1 MINISTIFDLSI
13 NGNGQKLLE
22 NTKLIISNGEKYGLV
37 GKNGIGKTSLLNYIY
52 QVYSSN
58 NDIYMV
64 NQEIKITDDNVINYI
79 LQSNQKRND
88 LIDRYNKI
96 NEKMNNE
103 THEKMNN
110 ETYEK
115 MNNETYEKMNNETHD
130 TILKEFKEITEI
142 MNNLEIDKDESKIK
156 KILYGLGFTIEDQNK
171 SVSTFSGGWKMRISL
186 ATALFNKPE
195 LLLLDEPTNHLDL
208 EACIWL
214 TEYLSEWKN
223 TLLIVSHD
231 IHFLDNI
238 CTQIM
243 HINNDTKKLKYYKG
257 NYTKYEKMKE
267 VDDKTLENEW
277 NKLEKTIS
285 DMKKKSTKKEII
297 DEYIKKK
304 NLEPKPKPYK
314 ILVEFPEVGLIE
326 GNIIECNDIS
336 FGYSKDKLLFKNISF
351 GIDMNSR
358 ITFVGKNGIGKT
370 TLMNILLGKL
380 EASGICSNKLS
391 YNDDYIRRDLRL
403 RIEYYSQH
411 AIQELP
417 HEMTPMEYIG
427 TINKK
432 ADISYI
438 RKLLG
443 KIGINGD
450 LQQRPIKSLS
460 GGQKVRVAFVAI
472 QIQNPHLI
480 ILDEPTNHLD
490 IETIQA
496 LIKGINEYNGGV
508 LMITHDIR
516 LITETNS
523 VLYQITEDGI
533 YETTYDEYEN
543 EILNNL
549 E

>member
-13 NGNGQKLLE
+13 NGHKIFE
-22 NTKLIISNGEKYGLV
+22 NTQLIICNGEKYGLV

-52 QVYSSN
+52 QQFAQN

-64 NQEIKITDDNVINYI
+64 NQEIKITNDIIINYI
-79 LQSNQKRND
+79 LNSNQKRCDIINK
-88 LIDRYNKI
+88 YNKV
-96 NEKMNNE
+96 NEKINNE
-103 THEKMNN
+103 PTDEL
-110 ETYEK
+110 
-115 MNNETYEKMNNETHD
+115 
-130 TILKEFKEITEI
+130 IKEFREITEM
-142 MNNLEIDKDESKIK
+142 MNNMEIDKDESKIK

-171 SVSTFSGGWKMRISL
+171 PVSTFSGGWKMRISL
-186 ATALFNKPE
+186 ATALFNKPD

-223 TLLIVSHD
+223 TLVVVSHD
-231 IHFLDNI
+231 INFLNNI
-238 CTQIM
+238 CTSIM

-257 NYTKYEKMKE
+257 NYMKYEKMKE
-267 VDDKTLENEW
+267 IDDKSLENEW
-277 NKLEKTIS
+277 NKLEKTVF
-285 DMKKKSTKKEII
+285 DMKKKSTKREVI
-297 DEYIKKK
+297 DDYIKKK
-304 NLEPKPKPYK
+304 NLEPKQKPSK
-314 ILVEFPEVGLIE
+314 ITIEFPEIGVID
-326 GNIIECNDIS
+326 GNIIECNNIS

-370 TLMNILLGKL
+370 TLMNLLLGKL
-380 EASGICSNKLS
+380 IPLNGHIK
-391 YNDDYIRRDLRL
+391 RDQRL

-417 HEMTPMEYIG
+417 YEMTPIEYIE
-427 TINKK
+427 TIDKK
-432 ADISYI
+432 TDINYI

-443 KIGINGD
+443 RIGLNGD
-450 LQQRPIKSLS
+450 LQQRPIKLLS
-460 GGQKVRVAFVAI
+460 GGQKVRVVLVAI
-472 QIQNPHLI
+472 QIKNPHLI

-496 LIKGINEYNGGV
+496 LIKGINEYNGGI

-516 LITETNS
+516 LITDTNS
-523 VLYQITEDGI
+523 ILYQITEDGI